1 MTEQGPSLPKQLL
14 AKPAVQMLLFLITI
28 AYVISPAD
36 FIPDVP
42 IIGWIDD
49 AAVVL
54 AQLASFIVYLKE
66 KRRQYT
72 EKKQKQSEGN

>member
-1 MTEQGPSLPKQLL
+1 MTEKGPSFPKQLL
-14 AKPAVQMLLFLITI
+14 AKPGVQMLLFLITI

-54 AQLASFIVYLKE
+54 AQLASFIIYLKE

-72 EKKQKQSEGN
+72 EKKQQRSEEN